1 MNTWISEGVK
11 ARHWTCNV
19 LLAIIFVPLVLLDLL
34 ICFAFAFEG
43 GLDNGFLIADGLLAA
58 VGAYGLVLHNRT
70 GGLWLGLCAVIT
82 LIAVI
87 CIDDVG
93 IYNFEYDMDWTI
105 QEKFYRS
112 LFDTIKWSAI
122 WIIPFTPIL
131 AIRKKGISAW
141 KNLEQKGVFTKLSY
155 ELIPTIIICLGYIAY
170 HVEHYLIHWR

>member
-11 ARHWTCNV
+11 ARHWTCNA
-19 LLAIIFVPLVLLDLL
+19 LLGIVFVPLVLLDILF
-34 ICFAFAFEG
+34 CFAFAFDG

-58 VGAYGLVLHNRT
+58 VGAYGLVLRNRI

-93 IYNFEYDMDWTI
+93 YYNFDYDMEWTI
-105 QEKFYRS
+105 QEKLYRS
-112 LFDTIKWSAI
+112 LLDTIKWSAI
-122 WIIPFTPIL
+122 WIMPFSPIL
-131 AIRKKGISAW
+131 AIRKNGISAW
-141 KNLEQKGVFTKLSY
+141 KNLERRGVFTRLSY
-155 ELIPTIIICLGYIAY
+155 ELVPTIIICLGCIAC